1 MMFTLIGSLPAG
13 SSQPQH
19 IIKLA
24 QLLQKLPQDDPTI
37 VTSVATQVEVALQG
51 PDPVAA
57 HSSQEIAATLQCA
70 GWLLQA
76 TKGSSPTAQAS
87 SPASRG
93 NDVMAE
99 YAAQLCVAAA
109 HDVLKG
115 LNPPGMGLEV
125 LQAVLQPGPGSRV
138 PGGWC

>member
-1 MMFTLIGSLPAG
+1 MMFTLIDSLPAG

-24 QLLQKLPQDDPTI
+24 RLLQKLPQDNPTT
-37 VTSVATQVEVALQG
+37 VTSVATQVQVALRG
-51 PDPVAA
+51 RDPKAA
-57 HSSQEIAATLQCA
+57 HSSQGIAATLQCA

-99 YAAQLCVAAA
+99 YAAQLCLIEARDA
-109 HDVLKG
+109 
-115 LNPPGMGLEV
+115 LEKAGSPFMDLEL
-125 LQAVLQPGPGSRV
+125 LQAVMQPGAQSRV
-138 PGGWC
+138 PGGLC